1 MADPQVLNTLR
12 RKQAEIE
19 GAIAAYERKAEEARK
34 DLAAINAAIRLFS
47 VETEAGHVTGYMDIY
62 RLFKRGEQIAI
73 CKAALASEGPLST
86 PELAVRVMR
95 AKGMDEA
102 DKVLRKAVT
111 LRLVHALT
119 KQCQRGQVGDGG
131 RRKGGVRVWRSIE

>member
-1 MADPQVLNTLR
+1 MADPQVLTTLR

-19 GAIAAYERKAEEARK
+19 NAIAAYEKRAEEARR

-47 VETEAGHVTGYMDIY
+47 VEPGAEHVASYMDVY

-86 PELAVRVMR
+86 PELAPVRVMR

-102 DKVLRKAVT
+102 DRVLRKAIT
-111 LRLVHALT
+111 LRLVHALA
-119 KQCQRGQVGDGG
+119 KQC
-131 RRKGGVRVWRSIE
+131 